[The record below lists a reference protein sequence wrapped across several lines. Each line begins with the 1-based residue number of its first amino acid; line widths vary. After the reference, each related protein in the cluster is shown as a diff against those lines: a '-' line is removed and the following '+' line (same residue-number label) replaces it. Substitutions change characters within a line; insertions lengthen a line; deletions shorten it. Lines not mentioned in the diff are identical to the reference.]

1 MASLVTYTKKMLI
14 QRIRK
19 HISNGYANDDFS
31 TSDKELM
38 LYIDQA
44 LAFNAVGQIY
54 SGAKVLGSLEVPEG
68 YLTRYALASLI
79 QDSVTSEWYTTL
91 PQPPVSLPLGYS
103 ITRAYFAS
111 TEFGVSQE
119 ILPIKAK
126 RVAFRNNMPRPA
138 GAEYKISNG
147 SIIYI
152 TANDGT
158 SLAGLQVYVEML
170 NTRTSLMSDLLN
182 LPDDAIEGIFNN
194 VIQKLKE
201 RYGMPKDIIKDDI
214 GAGNTTQKS

>member
-1 MASLVTYTKKMLI
+1 MASLINYTKKLLV
-14 QRIRK
+14 QRLRQDLANEFPDSEFS
-19 HISNGYANDDFS
+19 ISE
-31 TSDKELM
+31 KETL
-38 LYIDQA
+38 LHIDQA

-68 YLTRYALASLI
+68 YLTRYALSALV
-79 QDSVTSEWYTTL
+79 QDSVTSEWYATL

-103 ITRAYFAS
+103 ITRAYFAN

-119 ILPIKAK
+119 ILPIKSK
-126 RVAFRNNMPRPA
+126 RVAYRNNMPRPA

-147 SIIYI
+147 SAIYI

-170 NTRTSLMSDLLN
+170 NTRTSSMSDVLN
-182 LPDDAIEGIFNN
+182 LPDDAIEGIYNLAYA
-194 VIQKLKE
+194 KLVQ
-201 RYGMPKDIIKDDI
+201 RYKMPKDIIQDQV

>member
-1 MASLVTYTKKMLI
+1 MSSLVQYTKRMLI

-19 HISNGYANDDFS
+19 HVSNGYANDDFS
-31 TSDKELM
+31 TSDKEIM

-44 LAFNAVGQIY
+44 LAFNAVGQVY
-54 SGAKVLGSLEVPEG
+54 NGAKVLGTLEVPEG
-68 YLTRYALASLI
+68 YLTRYALSSLI
-79 QDSVTSEWYTTL
+79 QDQVTSEWYATL
-91 PQPPVSLPLGYS
+91 PQPPISLPLGYS
-103 ITRAYFAS
+103 ITRCYFAS
-111 TEFGVSQE
+111 TQNGVSQE

-126 RVAFRNNMPRPA
+126 RVAYRNNMPRPG

-147 SIIYI
+147 STIYI
-152 TANDGT
+152 TANDG
-158 SLAGLQVYVEML
+158 SPLAGLQVYVEML
-170 NTRTSLMSDLLN
+170 NTRTSSMTDILN

-194 VIQKLKE
+194 VVQKLKD

>member
-1 MASLVTYTKKMLI
+1 MASLILYTKKLLV
-14 QRIRK
+14 QRLRQDL
-19 HISNGYANDDFS
+19 ANDFPDSEFEIS
-31 TSDKELM
+31 EREAL
-38 LYIDQA
+38 LHVDQA
-44 LAFNAVGQIY
+44 LASNAVGQVY

-68 YLTRYALASLI
+68 YLTRYALSALI
-79 QDSVTSEWYTTL
+79 QDSITGEWYATL

-126 RVAFRNNMPRPA
+126 RVAYRNNMPRPA

-147 SIIYI
+147 STIYI

-158 SLAGLQVYVEML
+158 PLSGLQVYVEMI
-170 NTRTSLMSDLLN
+170 NTRTSSMSDVLN
-182 LPDDAIEGIFNN
+182 LPDDAIEGIYNLAYAKM
-194 VIQKLKE
+194 VQ
-201 RYGMPKDIIKDDI
+201 RYKMPKDVIEDQI
-214 GAGNTTQKS
+214 GGGNTTQKS

>member
-1 MASLVTYTKKMLI
+1 MASLVSYTKLSLI

-19 HISNGYANDDFS
+19 HINNSYANDDFT
-31 TSDKELM
+31 TSDKEIM

-54 SGAKVLGSLEVPEG
+54 NGAKVLGSLEVPEG
-68 YLTRYALASLI
+68 YLTRYSLAALV
-79 QDSVTSEWYTTL
+79 QDQITSEWYATL

-103 ITRAYFAS
+103 ITRCYFAS
-111 TEFGVSQE
+111 TQFGVSQE

-126 RVAFRNNMPRPA
+126 RVAYRNNMPRPA
-138 GAEYKISNG
+138 GAEYKVSNG
-147 SIIYI
+147 STIYI
-152 TANDGT
+152 TANDG
-158 SLAGLQVYVEML
+158 SPLSGLQVYVEML
-170 NTRTSLMSDLLN
+170 NTRTSSLSDVLN

-194 VIQKLKE
+194 VVQKLKD
-201 RYGMPKDIIKDDI
+201 RFGMPKDIVKDDI